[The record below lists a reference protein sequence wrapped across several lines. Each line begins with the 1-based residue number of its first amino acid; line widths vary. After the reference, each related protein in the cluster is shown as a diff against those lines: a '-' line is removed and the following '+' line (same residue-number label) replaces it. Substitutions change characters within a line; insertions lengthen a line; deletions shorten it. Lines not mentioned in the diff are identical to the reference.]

1 MLLCDVASLSL
12 CKIYDIYIKFVDRI
26 SIYEKNYLGVRCN

>member
-12 CKIYDIYIKFVDRI
+12 CKIYDIYIKFVDI
-26 SIYEKNYLGVRCN
+26 SIYEKNYVGVRCN